1 MRDFFAIS
9 YFGSMTPPAPFP
21 RLYYKGSVMHMEAI
35 QKLRNG
41 YAVLFAVSIC
51 LTVLTVWFG
60 VRLMVAI
67 TFIFAVLNITLLIL
81 LIRQNRL
88 LYDAKL
94 IWENRILARPSAVVS
109 ILGSKRKSN
118 EEETVVSTF
127 GILMGSKIYKW
138 GSDGVHGVRLKAIEI
153 DRARV
158 YLTFGDGAE
167 TKHVE
172 LLHGITDEQTVMDV
186 KQRLW
191 DETGVMARIHDW

>member
-1 MRDFFAIS
+1 
-9 YFGSMTPPAPFP
+9 MTPPASFP
-21 RLYYKGSVMHMEAI
+21 RLYYKGSVMHMKAI

-127 GILMGSKIYKW
+127 GILMGSEIYRW
-138 GSDGVHGVRLKAIEI
+138 GLDGIYGVRLHTVHI
-153 DRARV
+153 D
-158 YLTFGDGAE
+158 
-167 TKHVE
+167 
-172 LLHGITDEQTVMDV
+172 Q
-186 KQRLW
+186 
-191 DETGVMARIHDW
+191 